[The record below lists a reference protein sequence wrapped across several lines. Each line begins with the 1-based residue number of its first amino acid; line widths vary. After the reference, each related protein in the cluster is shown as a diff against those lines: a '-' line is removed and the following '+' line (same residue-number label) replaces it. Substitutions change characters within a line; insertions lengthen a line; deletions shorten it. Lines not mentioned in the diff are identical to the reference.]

1 MPRDSSTIGDYQ
13 LLVSKLSDPRA
24 RKYLLYGFNMRAL
37 QIKETKFQ
45 LSQTIEKAGGKNL
58 SPYDICHVNIFLN
71 AFYLNMLGALDNLAW
86 AMQHEFSIIDGA
98 NASDKSRNGIGL
110 FHNKFQD
117 GLKRIDGETVDSL
130 LQYHEWFS
138 ELKKFRDPAAHRM
151 PLYCAPGVVTS
162 EHQGQY
168 KAAADKLSAQNYLKD
183 PNSYMDAQYEL
194 SMVGNFQPIFTSF
207 SESEDMLYP
216 LLRTIERDYHPFW
229 EVANYMLGFFE
240 KNLTKIL
247 PDQKK

>member
-1 MPRDSSTIGDYQ
+1 MPRDIFTIGDYQ

-45 LSQTIEKAGGKNL
+45 LSKTIEKAGGKNL

-86 AMQHEFSIIDGA
+86 TIQHEFSIIDGA
-98 NASDKSRNGIGL
+98 NENDKRRNSIGL
-110 FHNKFQD
+110 FHIKFRD
-117 GLKRIDGETVDSL
+117 GLKRIDSETVDSL
-130 LQYHEWFS
+130 MQYDEWFS

-162 EHQGQY
+162 EHQDRY
-168 KAAADKLSAQNYLKD
+168 KAAADKLLVQNYMKD
-183 PNSYMDAQYEL
+183 PSSYMDAQYEL

-207 SESEDMLYP
+207 GESDDMLYP
-216 LLRTIERDYHPFW
+216 LLRTIELDYHPFW
-229 EVANYMLGFFE
+229 ELAHCIKGFFE
-240 KNLTKIL
+240 KNLTR
-247 PDQKK
+247 

>member
-1 MPRDSSTIGDYQ
+1 MPRDIFTIGDYQ
-13 LLVSKLSDPRA
+13 VLVSKLSDPRA

-45 LSQTIEKAGGKNL
+45 LSKTIEKAGGKNL

-86 AMQHEFSIIDGA
+86 TMQHEFSIIDGA
-98 NASDKSRNGIGL
+98 NESDKSRNSIGL
-110 FHNKFQD
+110 FHIKFRN
-117 GLKRIDGETVDSL
+117 GLKRIDSETVDSL
-130 LQYHEWFS
+130 MQYDEWFS

-162 EHQGQY
+162 EHQDRY
-168 KAAADKLSAQNYLKD
+168 KAAADKLLAQNYMKD
-183 PNSYMDAQYEL
+183 PSSYMDAQYGL

-207 SESEDMLYP
+207 GESDDMLYP
-216 LLRTIERDYHPFW
+216 LLRTIELDYHPFW
-229 EVANYMLGFFE
+229 ELAHCILGFFE
-240 KNLTKIL
+240 KNLTR
-247 PDQKK
+247 